1 MKPINHRELTRVGIV
16 LPGYKGMLE
25 ERELAMDYSMAMDA
39 QSPLVTTSNAGIPS
53 FLTTFIDPE
62 VIKILM
68 TPNKATEIF
77 PETKKGDW
85 VTQTAMF
92 PVGEYTGE
100 VTSYGD
106 FNEVGSTGMNVDFV
120 NRQSY
125 MFQTMTRWG
134 EQELDR
140 MAEARIA
147 YAQELNVASVKTLD
161 KFLTQSYFFG
171 ISGLQ
176 NYGILNDP
184 HLSASIAPGPYTAPS
199 TGTTWADKTGA
210 DIYADIVLLYTQLQS
225 QLQGLIDRDAKM
237 VLAMTPE
244 VEVNLTKTNT
254 YNVNVTDQIKKN
266 FPNLRI
272 VNATQYAVAGGNLVQ
287 LIAEEVEG
295 QKTGLCAFNEKL
307 RAHPVVRGVSSFK
320 QKKTSGTWG
329 AIVRMPIAI
338 ASMLGV

>member
-1 MKPINHRELTRVGIV
+1 
-16 LPGYKGMLE
+16 
-25 ERELAMDYSMAMDA
+25 
-39 QSPLVTTSNAGIPS
+39 
-53 FLTTFIDPE
+53 
-62 VIKILM
+62 
-68 TPNKATEIF
+68 
-77 PETKKGDW
+77 
-85 VTQTAMF
+85 
-92 PVGEYTGE
+92 
-100 VTSYGD
+100 
-106 FNEVGSTGMNVDFV
+106 
-120 NRQSY
+120 
-125 MFQTMTRWG
+125 
-134 EQELDR
+134 

-199 TGTTWADKTGA
+199 TGATWAEKTGA

-254 YNVNVTDQIKKN
+254 YNVNVTDQLKKN

-272 VNATQYAVAGGNLVQ
+272 VNATQYAVQGGNLVQ
-287 LIAEEVEG
+287 MIAEEVEG

-307 RAHPVVRGVSSFK
+307 RAHPVVVGVSSFK

-329 AIVRMPIAI
+329 AVIRMPIAI
-338 ASMLGV
+338 ASMIGV

>member
-1 MKPINHRELTRVGIV
+1 MIPINHRELARAGIV
-16 LPGYKGMLE
+16 LQGYKGLLE
-25 ERELAMDYSMAMDA
+25 DKELAMDYGMAMDA
-39 QSPLVTTSNAGIPS
+39 QSPLVTTSNAGIPA

-62 VIKILM
+62 VIKVLM

-125 MFQTMTRWG
+125 LFQTMTRWG
-134 EQELDR
+134 EMELDR

-171 ISGLQ
+171 ISGLL

-184 HLSASIAPGPYTAPS
+184 NLSASIAPGPYTSPS
-199 TGTTWADKTGA
+199 TGATWADKTGA
-210 DIYADIVLLYTQLQS
+210 DIYADIVLLYQQLQT

-272 VNATQYAVAGGNLVQ
+272 VNATQYAVSGGNLVQ

-307 RAHPVVRGVSSFK
+307 RAHPVVVGLSSFK

-329 AIVRMPIAI
+329 AIIRMPIAI